1 MEQGLL
7 SHSPWGK
14 SLGNHRWQEYSSG
27 GYEPHPK
34 HGHTFMSCPKDAL
47 QAAYEA
53 PPSLGNIKKKIVW
66 KLIFSKAFQQSAS
79 CSSGKTNPVLSIL
92 SLFSL
97 LLHLL
102 LPQTCWEVPFP
113 ARILRKASKNPNKDK
128 QILASLFLMGLMVPL
143 RPVVIPLKAP
153 GPAVRG
159 NTTFIKKQPKEDISC
174 CLSW

>member
-1 MEQGLL
+1 MSPIPNMGTHLCPVPRMLCRQHMRLL
-7 SHSPWGK
+7 
-14 SLGNHRWQEYSSG
+14 
-27 GYEPHPK
+27 PHWEI
-34 HGHTFMSCPKDAL
+34 L
-47 QAAYEA
+47 
-53 PPSLGNIKKKIVW
+53 KKIVW